1 MADQSGTRLD
11 ERRRLG
17 GWLPSKEAALAEF
30 RKDLAI
36 RARQRAGKEP
46 LASAVQELA
55 ALVNDDPVLR
65 MDFTRA
71 IDDARAAGFE
81 LGYST
86 IPVDGVDQLY
96 NDVCATVQRVEPY
109 HLSIERPV

>member
-1 MADQSGTRLD
+1 MADQSGTPLD

-36 RARQRAGKEP
+36 RAGKAP
-46 LASAVQELA
+46 LASAVQKLA

-86 IPVDGVDQLY
+86 IRVNGVDRLCS
-96 NDVCATVQRVEPY
+96 DVCATVQRVEPY